1 MTWKFLVY
9 PNGKDIKRFTVRKEG
24 SKERDEIVAYNF
36 LLIPEKDKKKKK
48 GHIKGSLKRLRV

>member
-1 MTWKFLVY
+1 MMTWKFLVY

-48 GHIKGSLKRLRV
+48 VTSKAL